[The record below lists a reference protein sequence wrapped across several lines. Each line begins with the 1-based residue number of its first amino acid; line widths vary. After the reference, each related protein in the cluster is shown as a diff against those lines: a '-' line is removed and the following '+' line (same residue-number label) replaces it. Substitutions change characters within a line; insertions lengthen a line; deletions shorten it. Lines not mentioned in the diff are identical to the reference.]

1 MPVSSFPY
9 LTITIVVMS
18 FCLNI
23 IPLQLPSLLVPW
35 RYWIAMSVKQTNQ
48 SLNQT
53 MKVKPSVRL
62 NGIWLIAEIG
72 KVENYKR
79 HLNAK
84 MRTNITLNPHAKP
97 IRGTKLRSNL
107 YICQMKFTTTSTCN
121 TLHCT

>member
-9 LTITIVVMS
+9 LTITIVVTS

-35 RYWIAMSVKQTNQ
+35 HYLISMSVKTNQ
-48 SLNQT
+48 SLKQ
-53 MKVKPSVRL
+53 MLKVKPSVRL
-62 NGIWLIAEIG
+62 NGIWFIAEIG

-79 HLNAK
+79 HLNANK
-84 MRTNITLNPHAKP
+84 TNITLNPHAKP

-121 TLHCT
+121 TLCCT